1 MAFFILCLNLIF
13 SIYLCFIHKLFV
25 SLQHQKQTSMRKL
38 VYLSAVIIA
47 AAFIGCSMSV
57 SNEER
62 MTEYNNRTMQLFDY
76 LKDKDKISFLLDS
89 IKDKFGT
96 QFDFVGE
103 FPTFLH
109 TDSFD
114 NIKVKTYLYLREDTL
129 MQMMMLVQTE
139 DKNQFKTMTKLYEST
154 ELFYQQFELYNDS
167 SMAKSYIVNNDCF
180 QLLPFD
186 SDDNYIGFGVNV
198 LRFQPEVWKKERE
211 EHERLEKELNEMD
224 KSENNLAR
232 NLGLIH

>member
-1 MAFFILCLNLIF
+1 
-13 SIYLCFIHKLFV
+13 
-25 SLQHQKQTSMRKL
+25 MRKL

-47 AAFIGCSMSV
+47 AAFIGCTKSV

-62 MTEYNNRTMQLFDY
+62 MTEYNNRTLQLFDY

-89 IKDKFGT
+89 IENKFGT

-114 NIKVKTYLYLREDTL
+114 NIIVKTYLYLHEDSLTMVL
-129 MQMMMLVQTE
+129 MRVDTE
-139 DKNQFKTMTKLYEST
+139 DKQQFKTMTKLYQNTES
-154 ELFYQQFELYNDS
+154 FYKQFELYEDSLITCNFVND
-167 SMAKSYIVNNDCF
+167 DCIQF
-180 QLLPFD
+180 MPFGG
-186 SDDNYIGFGVNV
+186 DDNSIGFGIMIQ
-198 LRFQPEVWKKERE
+198 RFQPDVWKKERE
-211 EHERLEKELNEMD
+211 EQERLKKELND

-232 NLGLIH
+232 SLGLIH